1 MENLSDAELG
11 DRVAAQVAVPRVDP
25 ADSFVLHAPLEL
37 LARTALL
44 PLVSPE
50 VRPAA
55 RRRIFWLGETYA
67 AIGRG
72 FESGSTVQLSTTGE
86 ALARLLAAIEAGDLE
101 AVDAPA
107 DWLASRLTAEE
118 LAGAL
123 ADEVIPRLP
132 AAAHGPIFLHQ
143 LVRVAPRS
151 TTYARALR
159 GLVREIA
166 REHDWRFQWH
176 RERRPEGP
184 VTDDLVERLLD
195 PPSPGDPGSH
205 FIYPMMSLVER
216 SGLALERLDAP
227 TRALDPARASRL
239 LARVAAWSMLQ
250 DDPGQAPYGWTHCL
264 SMPQAVLGIAGA
276 CRDPR
281 TAVAVAA
288 THVLG
293 FRSVLGRVK
302 LDPRWRPE
310 TPSVADPVEAL
321 GGSPAEAA
329 AGVWHASRE
338 DQSRLVGAL
347 ASRAAIHPDA
357 HLAKY
362 TVACLDAARADPEE
376 QHLYLAAAAYLSAWW
391 REQDESGTA
400 PEN

>member
-1 MENLSDAELG
+1 
-11 DRVAAQVAVPRVDP
+11 
-25 ADSFVLHAPLEL
+25 
-37 LARTALL
+37 
-44 PLVSPE
+44 
-50 VRPAA
+50 
-55 RRRIFWLGETYA
+55 
-67 AIGRG
+67 
-72 FESGSTVQLSTTGE
+72 
-86 ALARLLAAIEAGDLE
+86 
-101 AVDAPA
+101 
-107 DWLASRLTAEE
+107 
-118 LAGAL
+118 
-123 ADEVIPRLP
+123 
-132 AAAHGPIFLHQ
+132 
-143 LVRVAPRS
+143 
-151 TTYARALR
+151 
-159 GLVREIA
+159 
-166 REHDWRFQWH
+166 
-176 RERRPEGP
+176 
-184 VTDDLVERLLD
+184 
-195 PPSPGDPGSH
+195 
-205 FIYPMMSLVER
+205 
-216 SGLALERLDAP
+216 
-227 TRALDPARASRL
+227 
-239 LARVAAWSMLQ
+239 MLQ

-310 TPSVADPVEAL
+310 PPSVADPVEAL